1 MVEGDAFQEEIS
13 RLIAAGEPSQAAT
26 LAIRQLGPQ
35 VLQYLR
41 AVLRDG
47 DDADDAFS
55 RFAEGLWT
63 SIANFRGEG
72 SLKAWA
78 YRIAWHAALRVAQD
92 PYRRRRDLLQTTEAS
107 RLAAEIR
114 SRTSIELEAR
124 AQERIERLRRELAPD
139 EQTLIILRFDRG
151 LSWREVAQVLE
162 EEGSPVDEAALRK
175 RFERLKQRLRERAVA
190 EGLIEGNKP

>member
-1 MVEGDAFQEEIS
+1 MADESALENEVV
-13 RLIAAGEPSQAAT
+13 RLVAAGANGEAAS
-26 LAIRQLGPQ
+26 LAIRQLGPP

-41 AVLRDG
+41 AILRDS

-63 SIANFRGEG
+63 SVGNFRGEG
-72 SLKAWA
+72 SFKAWA

-92 PYRRRRDLLQTTEAS
+92 PYRKRRDLLGSSDAS
-107 RLAAEIR
+107 RLAAEVR
-114 SRTSIELEAR
+114 SRTSVEMEAK
-124 AQERIERLRRELAPD
+124 ATERIERLRQELAPD
-139 EQTLIILRFDRG
+139 EQTLIILRFDRD

-190 EGLIEGNKP
+190 EGLITKG

>member
-1 MVEGDAFQEEIS
+1 MVEGNALEQEILRLVATGEHGDAAS
-13 RLIAAGEPSQAAT
+13 

-63 SIANFRGEG
+63 SIANFRGDG

-92 PYRRRRDLLQTTEAS
+92 PYRKRRDLLQTTAAS
-107 RLAAEIR
+107 RLAAEVR

-124 AQERIERLRRELAPD
+124 AQERIERLRRELAPE
-139 EQTLIILRFDRG
+139 EQTLIILRFDRE

-190 EGLIEGNKP
+190 EGLIEGKP